1 MLQNRVDP
9 WGRLHAVANRGA
21 LMGNRGILH
30 DDANQIVKQWAQ
42 KGWVTCLLAY
52 KNIERPKPFSRSN
65 YSELFFLDE
74 ATAFA
79 AGHRPCATCQRERFG
94 LFKDAWVRANLQ
106 GGNQA
111 HMPIGELDKILHRDR
126 LMRGGAKRTFQAS
139 LGDLPV
145 GTFVELQAT
154 AALKTAKHLL
164 LWSFS
169 GYGKP
174 AAMDAQQTVTVLTPE
189 STVRAFAAGFVPIMH
204 ASASALA

>member
-9 WGRLHAVANRGA
+9 WGGLHAVANRGT

-30 DDANQIVKQWAQ
+30 DDANRIVKQWAH

-52 KNIERPKPFSRSN
+52 KTIKRPKPFSKSN

-79 AGHRPCATCQRERFG
+79 AGHRPCATCQRDRYG
-94 LFKDAWVRANLQ
+94 QFKDAWIRANMQ

-111 HMPIGELDKILHRDR
+111 HVPIGDIDKALHVDR
-126 LMRGGAKRTFQAS
+126 TMSGGAKCTFQAR

-145 GTFVELQAT
+145 GTFVELRGSAY
-154 AALKTAKHLL
+154 LKTVAHLL
-164 LWSFS
+164 PWSFS

-174 AAMDAQQTVTVLTPE
+174 AAMDAEQTVTVLTPE
-189 STVRAFAAGFVPIMH
+189 STVRAFAAGFVPNAH
-204 ASASALA
+204 ASASASA